1 MLFKPEPAPSVIGSS
16 RRRAQHKGMS
26 KNSRAK
32 KLCRIMVMQVRLQGL
47 GLRKQQLVPPLTL
60 LRRRRL
66 KPLLNL
72 PLLALGVLKLHFAGT
87 SARAAMPGL
96 DFLPAAAS
104 PAVSRPSKRSR
115 PEVGRP
121 KGSAEQQVQ
130 ELSQQM
136 QKMCQILATH
146 DHSLREKVSSTLTW
160 LLDQNSELAKH
171 LMAYM
176 DSWKQKAQQGQPH
189 PDGPAR
195 LTVGAALAKW
205 VLDSPERRAACP
217 QFADAHDKI
226 SPINE
231 MKSSIQL
238 AFVKPIK
245 DGRILL
251 KIRPHLQMRDAWT
264 EVSAVLSAADFAETK
279 DMAAPPGPILRSLTK
294 GDK

>member
-1 MLFKPEPAPSVIGSS
+1 
-16 RRRAQHKGMS
+16 MS
-26 KNSRAK
+26 KNSRAG
-32 KLCRIMVMQVRLQGL
+32 KLCRIMVMQVRLQEL

-66 KPLLNL
+66 KP
-72 PLLALGVLKLHFAGT
+72 PLLALGVPKLHFAGT
-87 SARAAMPGL
+87 SARIAMPGL

-130 ELSQQM
+130 ELSQQV
-136 QKMCQILATH
+136 QKVCQILATH
-146 DHSLREKVSSTLTW
+146 DHSLRELEAWSTLTW

-171 LMAYM
+171 LMACM

-226 SPINE
+226 TSIDE

-264 EVSAVLSAADFAETK
+264 EVSAVLSAADFVETK
-279 DMAAPPGPILRSLTK
+279 DMAAPPGPIIRSLTK
-294 GDK
+294 DDK

>member
-1 MLFKPEPAPSVIGSS
+1 
-16 RRRAQHKGMS
+16 
-26 KNSRAK
+26 
-32 KLCRIMVMQVRLQGL
+32 MQVRLQGL

>member
-1 MLFKPEPAPSVIGSS
+1 
-16 RRRAQHKGMS
+16 
-26 KNSRAK
+26 
-32 KLCRIMVMQVRLQGL
+32 MQVRLQEL

-146 DHSLREKVSSTLTW
+146 DHSLRELEAWSTLTW

-217 QFADAHDKI
+217 QFADARDKI

-245 DGRILL
+245 DGRILF